1 MSGASGKVP
10 AAIHLSPEAAKGGM
24 ISKLQT
30 GDFIELDPENGI
42 LNCLNI
48 EEVEARESNLAENQ
62 NSYGVGRELFN
73 QLKTLVSESEE
84 GASFII

>member
-24 ISKLQT
+24 IAKLET
-30 GDFIELDPENGI
+30 GDIIELDPENGI

-48 EEVEARESNLAENQ
+48 EEVEARVNVEKSDYR
-62 NSYGVGRELFN
+62 SYGVGRELFN